1 MPEVQKVNYTHD
13 AMIDTIIANP
23 RISQGELARQFG
35 YTQPWVS
42 QIMSSD
48 AFKVALRARSKEI
61 VDPVLVASIEERFES
76 VTRQALQIAEQKLA
90 TGSEKFA
97 LKMLDVGSKL
107 LNRGNTGVNIQNN
120 FVVQVP
126 AKSATVDEWA
136 AAHTLRERTHRLAPP
151 TDVTPSSEEP
161 VLQAAH
167 SGGMSK

>member
-1 MPEVQKVNYTHD
+1 MAAPEKVNYTHD

-76 VTRQALQIAEQKLA
+76 VTKQALAIAEQRLA
-90 TGSEKFA
+90 QGNDRFA

-136 AAHTLRERTHRLAPP
+136 AAHGSRKLPPLLAPQ
-151 TDVTPSSEEP
+151 DVTPSSAEP

-167 SGGMSK
+167 SGGTSK